1 LIVLCSVCFVPRNDD
16 ISYKLNVFKQL
27 LSRFILIFRLK
38 KKEQNPKATHPLI
51 FREILSVTM
60 ILFAII
66 DILGA
71 IPVIIQ
77 VRQRVGHIESE
88 KASIAVLVLMIV
100 FLFVGDELLGII
112 GLDISS
118 FAIAGSLV
126 IFIIAM
132 EMILG
137 VDFFKEEIPTSASI
151 VPLAFPLIAGAGTMT
166 TLLSLKSQY
175 QTQNIIVGIVINTL
189 FVYLVLKNVKWIEKL
204 LGPVGLAILRKSF
217 GIILL
222 AIAIKLFR
230 SNTHL

>member
-1 LIVLCSVCFVPRNDD
+1 MHPI
-16 ISYKLNVFKQL
+16 IFK
-27 LSRFILIFRLK
+27 
-38 KKEQNPKATHPLI
+38 EV
-51 FREILSVTM
+51 LSVTM

-71 IPVIIQ
+71 IPVIIELK
-77 VRQRVGHIESE
+77 QRAGHIESE
-88 KASIAVLVLMIV
+88 KASIAVLILMIG
-100 FLFVGDELLGII
+100 FLFAGNGLLDII
-112 GLDISS
+112 GLDVSS

-132 EMILG
+132 EMVLG
-137 VDFFKEEIPTSASI
+137 VKFFKEEMPETISI

-175 QTQNIIVGIVINTL
+175 QTQDILIGIVANTI
-189 FVYLVLKNVKWIEKL
+189 FVYLVLKNVGWLEKL
-204 LGPVGLAILRKSF
+204 FGKTGINILRKAF

>member
-1 LIVLCSVCFVPRNDD
+1 
-16 ISYKLNVFKQL
+16 
-27 LSRFILIFRLK
+27 
-38 KKEQNPKATHPLI
+38 
-51 FREILSVTM
+51 M

-71 IPVIIQ
+71 IPVIIEL
-77 VRQRVGHIESE
+77 RQKAGHIQSE
-88 KASIAVLVLMIV
+88 KASVAVLILMIG
-100 FLFVGDELLGII
+100 FLFAGNELLDLI
-112 GLDISS
+112 GLDIQS

-126 IFIIAM
+126 IFFIAM

-137 VDFFKEEIPTSASI
+137 IKFFKEEMPETVSI

-175 QTQNIIVGIVINTL
+175 QTQNIVVAIVLNTL
-189 FVYLVLKNVKWIEKL
+189 FVYLVLKNVKWIEHL
-204 LGPVGLAILRKSF
+204 LGKTGLNILRKAF
-217 GIILL
+217 GVILL

>member
-1 LIVLCSVCFVPRNDD
+1 M
-16 ISYKLNVFKQL
+16 
-27 LSRFILIFRLK
+27 
-38 KKEQNPKATHPLI
+38 HPLI
-51 FREILSVTM
+51 FREVLSVTM

-66 DILGA
+66 DIIGA
-71 IPVIIQ
+71 TPVIIQ
-77 VRQRVGHIESE
+77 LRQKAGHIESE
-88 KASIAVLVLMIV
+88 KASIAVLILMIG
-100 FLFVGDELLGII
+100 FLFVGEELLKVI
-112 GLDISS
+112 GLDVSS

-137 VDFFKEEIPTSASI
+137 VTFFKEEIPVAVSI

-175 QTQNIIVGIVINTL
+175 QTQNIIVGIVLNTM
-189 FVYLVLKNVKWIEKL
+189 FVYLVLKNVQWIEKL
-204 LGPVGLAILRKSF
+204 LGKTGLAILRKAF

>member
-1 LIVLCSVCFVPRNDD
+1 MQPF
-16 ISYKLNVFKQL
+16 VFK
-27 LSRFILIFRLK
+27 
-38 KKEQNPKATHPLI
+38 
-51 FREILSVTM
+51 EILSVTM

-77 VRQRVGHIESE
+77 LRQRAGHIESE
-88 KASIAVLVLMIV
+88 KASVAVLALMVV
-100 FLFVGDELLGII
+100 FLFVGDKLLDII
-112 GLDISS
+112 GLDIES

-126 IFIIAM
+126 IFFIAM

-137 VDFFKEEIPTSASI
+137 INLFKPEDEMSSTVSI

-166 TLLSLKSQY
+166 TLLSLKSEY
-175 QTQNIIVGIVINTL
+175 QTQNILVGIVINTL
-189 FVYLVLKNVKWIEKL
+189 FVYLVLKNVAWLERLFGKTGIN
-204 LGPVGLAILRKSF
+204 ILRKAF

>member
-1 LIVLCSVCFVPRNDD
+1 MTHF
-16 ISYKLNVFKQL
+16 F
-27 LSRFILIFRLK
+27 
-38 KKEQNPKATHPLI
+38 NPN
-51 FREILSVTM
+51 EILSVTM

-71 IPVIIQ
+71 IPVIIEL
-77 VRQRVGHIESE
+77 RQRVGHIQSE
-88 KASIAVLVLMIV
+88 KASVAVLVLMIG
-100 FLFVGDELLGII
+100 FLFLGDALLRVI
-112 GLDISS
+112 GLDIAS

-137 VDFFKEEIPTSASI
+137 IKFFEEEMPETVSI

-175 QTQNIIVGIVINTL
+175 QTQNIVVGILLNTI
-189 FVYLVLKNVKWIEKL
+189 FVYFVLKKVKVLERL
-204 LGPVGLAILRKSF
+204 LGQTGLNILRKAF

>member
-1 LIVLCSVCFVPRNDD
+1 M
-16 ISYKLNVFKQL
+16 
-27 LSRFILIFRLK
+27 
-38 KKEQNPKATHPLI
+38 HPLI

-71 IPVIIQ
+71 IPVIIEM
-77 VRQRVGHIESE
+77 RQRAGHIQSE
-88 KASIAVLVLMIV
+88 KASIAVLALMVI
-100 FLFVGDELLGII
+100 FLFIGNKLLDVI
-112 GLDISS
+112 GLDVSS

-137 VDFFKEEIPTSASI
+137 ARFFKEEMPETVSI
-151 VPLAFPLIAGAGTMT
+151 VPIAFPLIAGAGTMT
-166 TLLSLKSQY
+166 TLLSLKTQY
-175 QTQNIIVGIVINTL
+175 QTQDILVGIVLNTM
-189 FVYLVLKNVKWIEKL
+189 FVYLVLKNVQWIEKL
-204 LGPVGLAILRKSF
+204 LGKTGVNILRKAF
-217 GIILL
+217 GVILL

>member
-1 LIVLCSVCFVPRNDD
+1 M
-16 ISYKLNVFKQL
+16 
-27 LSRFILIFRLK
+27 
-38 KKEQNPKATHPLI
+38 HPLI
-51 FREILSVTM
+51 LKEVVSVTM

-71 IPVIIQ
+71 IPVIIEL
-77 VRQRVGHIESE
+77 RQRAGGHIESE
-88 KASIAVLVLMIV
+88 KASIVVLILMVV
-100 FLFVGDELLGII
+100 FLFVGDKLLDII
-112 GLDISS
+112 GLDVAS

-137 VDFFKEEIPTSASI
+137 IHLFKAENLASTVSI

-175 QTQNIIVGIVINTL
+175 QTQDILIGIVINTM
-189 FVYLVLKNVKWIEKL
+189 FVYLVLKNVQWLEKL
-204 LGPVGLAILRKSF
+204 FGKTGIEILRKAF

>member
-1 LIVLCSVCFVPRNDD
+1 MLTF
-16 ISYKLNVFKQL
+16 
-27 LSRFILIFRLK
+27 
-38 KKEQNPKATHPLI
+38 NPK
-51 FREILSVTM
+51 EILSVTM

-77 VRQRVGHIESE
+77 LRQRAGRIQSE
-88 KASIAVLVLMIV
+88 KTSIVVLVLMVV
-100 FLFVGDELLGII
+100 FLFVGDRLLDII
-112 GLDISS
+112 GLDIAS

-126 IFIIAM
+126 IFFIAM

-137 VDFFKEEIPTSASI
+137 IHLFKSSEELSDTVSI

-175 QTQNIIVGIVINTL
+175 QTQNILVGIVINTL
-189 FVYLVLKNVKWIEKL
+189 FVYLVLKNVQWLEKL
-204 LGPVGLAILRKSF
+204 FGKTGIEILRKAF
-217 GIILL
+217 GVILL